1 MIDRY
6 QLRYFLAVVDAG
18 NFSRAAQQV
27 NVTQPT
33 LSVGIAKL
41 EDSLGARL
49 FLRNSQRVQLTEAG
63 VRLLAHARAIESEF
77 NSLEDRVSGRQP
89 SRTLRVGVLSTIPVR
104 LIAGLVQRNRHTD
117 PSQPMELIEGTE
129 RDLVG
134 RLQRRRIDVALTI
147 VRGEETR
154 FEAEVLYE
162 EGYALAT
169 PDWHAHAGAALISGD
184 LLANETMIVR
194 RQCEVL
200 SETSR
205 YFTERGVR
213 PQFSFRSTNDER
225 TVALVKAGLGI
236 TVIPDSYAE
245 PGLALIKLAGFNQ
258 TRRIGLLFASP
269 DIAAERSSGALEA
282 LRSLH
287 IDGVLGSLA
296 TTV

>member
-33 LSVGIAKL
+33 LSVGVAKL

-63 VRLLAHARAIESEF
+63 VRLLAHARAIETEF
-77 NSLEDRVSGRQP
+77 NSLEDRISGRQP
-89 SRTLRVGVLSTIPVR
+89 SRTLRVGVLSTIPIR
-104 LIAGLVQRNRHTD
+104 LIGDLVKRNRVAD
-117 PSQPMELIEGTE
+117 QAESMELIEGTE

-147 VRGEETR
+147 VRPAETR
-154 FEAEVLYE
+154 FEAEILYE
-162 EGYALAT
+162 EGYALAA
-169 PDWHAHAGAALISGD
+169 PDWHAHAGATSISGD

-194 RQCEVL
+194 RHCEVL

-245 PGLALIKLAGFNQ
+245 PGLALIKLAGFNL

-269 DIAAERSSGALEA
+269 EVAAEQGSSGLEG
-282 LRSLH
+282 LRNLRP
-287 IDGVLGSLA
+287 
-296 TTV
+296 

>member
-1 MIDRY
+1 
-6 QLRYFLAVVDAG
+6 
-18 NFSRAAQQV
+18 
-27 NVTQPT
+27 
-33 LSVGIAKL
+33 
-41 EDSLGARL
+41 
-49 FLRNSQRVQLTEAG
+49 
-63 VRLLAHARAIESEF
+63 
-77 NSLEDRVSGRQP
+77 
-89 SRTLRVGVLSTIPVR
+89 
-104 LIAGLVQRNRHTD
+104 
-117 PSQPMELIEGTE
+117 MELIEGTE

-147 VRGEETR
+147 VRREETR

-169 PDWHAHAGAALISGD
+169 PDWHAHAGAGSISGD

-194 RQCEVL
+194 RHCEVL

-269 DIAAERSSGALEA
+269 EFAADRGSAGLEA
-282 LRSLH
+282 LRSLQPKPCN
-287 IDGVLGSLA
+287 A
-296 TTV
+296 E

>member
-18 NFSRAAQQV
+18 NFSRAAQRV

-33 LSVGIAKL
+33 LSVGVAKL
-41 EDSLGARL
+41 EDGLGARL

-63 VRLLAHARAIESEF
+63 VRLLAHARAIETEF
-77 NSLEDRVSGRQP
+77 NSLEDRISGRQP
-89 SRTLRVGVLSTIPVR
+89 SRTLRVGVLSTVPVR
-104 LIAGLVQRNRHTD
+104 LISDLVKRNRVAD
-117 PSQPMELIEGTE
+117 QAESMELVEGTE

-134 RLQRRRIDVALTI
+134 RLQRHRIDVALTI
-147 VRGEETR
+147 VRPAETR

-162 EGYALAT
+162 EGYALAA
-169 PDWHAHAGAALISGD
+169 PDWHTHAGATSISGD

-194 RQCEVL
+194 RHCEVL

-245 PGLALIKLAGFNQ
+245 PGLALIKLAGFNL

-269 DIAAERSSGALEA
+269 EVAAERGSSGLEA
-282 LRSLH
+282 LRNLRPMP
-287 IDGVLGSLA
+287 
-296 TTV
+296 